1 MSLDQLIQKCNKN
14 DTKAQSDIY
23 KLFSGKLFALCLK
36 YSRNHVE
43 AEDNLQDA
51 FMTIFE
57 KISQYNHKGS
67 FEGWIKRIVVNTA
80 LQRYRSKGVFNI
92 VNENNIEDATVVIEE
107 DDDDVDIDFLLLII
121 QELPDRYRLVFN
133 LYALDGYSHKEISE
147 MLDITTGTTKSN
159 LARARMILKS
169 KIETYKANINS
180 QLL

>member
-1 MSLDQLIQKCNKN
+1 MSLDQLIQKCKKN

-23 KLFSGKLFALCLK
+23 KLFSGKLFAICLK

-57 KISQYNHKGS
+57 KISQYKYKGS
-67 FEGWIKRIVVNTA
+67 FEGWLKKITVNTA
-80 LQRYRSKGVFNI
+80 LQRYRNKGVFNI
-92 VNENNIEDATVVIEE
+92 VNEDRSESTTLEIEDN
-107 DDDDVDIDFLLLII
+107 DDVDIDFLLLII

-133 LYALDGYSHKEISE
+133 LYALDGYSHKEIAK

-159 LARARMILKS
+159 LARARLILKN
-169 KIETYKANINS
+169 KIENYKANLNS
-180 QLL
+180 KSL

>member
-1 MSLDQLIQKCNKN
+1 MSLDQLIQNCKKN

-57 KISQYNHKGS
+57 KISQYKYKGS
-67 FEGWIKRIVVNTA
+67 FEGWLKKITVNTA

-92 VNENNIEDATVVIEE
+92 VNEDNIEETTLETE
-107 DDDDVDIDFLLLII
+107 DNDDIDIDFLLLII

-133 LYALDGYSHKEISE
+133 LYALDGYSHKEIAKI
-147 MLDITTGTTKSN
+147 LDITTGTTKSN
-159 LARARMILKS
+159 LARARQILKN
-169 KIETYKANINS
+169 KIGNYKATLNS
-180 QLL
+180 QSI

>member
-1 MSLDQLIQKCNKN
+1 LSLDQLIQKCKKN

-23 KLFSGKLFALCLK
+23 KLFSGKLFAICLK

-57 KISQYNHKGS
+57 KISQYKYKGS
-67 FEGWIKRIVVNTA
+67 FEGWLKKITVNTA
-80 LQRYRSKGVFNI
+80 LQRYRNKSVFNI
-92 VNENNIEDATVVIEE
+92 VNEDRIESTTLDIEDN
-107 DDDDVDIDFLLLII
+107 DDVDIDFLLLII

-133 LYALDGYSHKEISE
+133 LYTLDGYSHKEIAK

-159 LARARMILKS
+159 LARARQILKN
-169 KIETYKANINS
+169 KIENYKATLNS
-180 QLL
+180 QSI